1 MNKLFNPIS
10 GESGALHEPL
20 KWWTHVQI
28 IAKKM
33 QKTVGGIGEADV
45 LIDFPAYSSISI
57 QINSQK
63 MTPQ

>member
-1 MNKLFNPIS
+1 M
-10 GESGALHEPL
+10 
-20 KWWTHVQI
+20 QI

-63 MTPQ
+63 MTSTPQ